1 MYSENNK
8 TLLEEIEDNPNKWK
22 DTPCSW
28 IGRINTVKMMIV
40 PKAMYIFNTIP
51 IKIPM
56 IFFTEFEQIIL
67 KLVWNYKRLQ
77 ITKAILR
84 KKNKASHHAPL
95 FKNILYYKVIVIKKV
110 SYMHKNRYIDQW
122 NKIESPVKNPHIYGQ
137 LIYDKGAKN
146 MQWGKDNFFNK

>member
-1 MYSENNK
+1 MK
-8 TLLEEIEDNPNKWK
+8 EIEEDTNNWK
-22 DTPCSW
+22 AIPCLW
-28 IGRINTVKMMIV
+28 IGRLNIVKMSIL
-40 PKAMYIFNTIP
+40 PKAVYVFNEIS
-51 IKIPM
+51 IKISTGFSTK
-56 IFFTEFEQIIL
+56 IEKTIL

>member
-1 MYSENNK
+1 MSI
-8 TLLEEIEDNPNKWK
+8 L
-22 DTPCSW
+22 
-28 IGRINTVKMMIV
+28 
-40 PKAMYIFNTIP
+40 PKAVYVFNEIS
-51 IKIPM
+51 IKISTGFSTK
-56 IFFTEFEQIIL
+56 IEKTIL